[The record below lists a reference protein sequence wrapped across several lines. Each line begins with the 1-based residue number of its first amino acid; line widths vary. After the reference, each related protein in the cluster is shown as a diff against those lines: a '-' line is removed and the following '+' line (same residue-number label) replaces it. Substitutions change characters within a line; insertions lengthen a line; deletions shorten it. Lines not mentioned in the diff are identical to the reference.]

1 MKVCLIGNNLTSLIL
16 ANILSKKN
24 FYIDIY
30 YSKSSKNNYKTRS
43 LGVTEHNINYL
54 KNYFKDISK
63 KTHPINKINV
73 SIQNNKIKE
82 EIYFDKNS
90 ITLFNMIMY
99 DKLISYVKSKLNY
112 RKNVSFKTIK
122 KKNDLTNL
130 INKKQYNLT
139 INCEKF
145 NILTK
150 KFLKKGI
157 VKKYNTTAFT
167 TIILHKEI
175 ENNKAVQIFTKYGP
189 IAFLP
194 LSKEKTSVVFSYES
208 YENKKILEKEI
219 SEIIFKFNPQYK
231 IYKFEKFQS
240 FDLNLILPKKYYHKD
255 ILFFGDSIHS
265 IHPLAGQGFNMTIR
279 DIIKLDKIIDRK
291 INLGLPIDKN
301 IYKEFENLSKSY
313 NSTFSIGIDF
323 VYEFFKFNNNFTP
336 KTISEK
342 IFKFINK
349 NKKIKELSINFANK
363 GIF

>member
-122 KKNDLTNL
+122 KKM
-130 INKKQYNLT
+130 I
-139 INCEKF
+139 
-145 NILTK
+145 
-150 KFLKKGI
+150 
-157 VKKYNTTAFT
+157 
-167 TIILHKEI
+167 
-175 ENNKAVQIFTKYGP
+175 
-189 IAFLP
+189 
-194 LSKEKTSVVFSYES
+194 
-208 YENKKILEKEI
+208 
-219 SEIIFKFNPQYK
+219 
-231 IYKFEKFQS
+231 
-240 FDLNLILPKKYYHKD
+240 
-255 ILFFGDSIHS
+255 
-265 IHPLAGQGFNMTIR
+265 
-279 DIIKLDKIIDRK
+279 
-291 INLGLPIDKN
+291 
-301 IYKEFENLSKSY
+301 
-313 NSTFSIGIDF
+313 
-323 VYEFFKFNNNFTP
+323 
-336 KTISEK
+336 
-342 IFKFINK
+342 
-349 NKKIKELSINFANK
+349 
-363 GIF
+363 